1 MSRDVDLDQLLEDP
15 REGFTGG
22 PKKRIPG
29 LRAFLGI
36 LVIVTIGLVMYG
48 VWSMRQITAAEEPAA
63 ETKGRQAN
71 ALPRYEMATSAAA
84 TAPEAGG
91 QTAVAQAP
99 QAPAAPPKRWG
110 PQPTGQRTHAEDPYQ
125 AAMAARLSGS
135 SDVEQTQ
142 ESQPASPGKKSSLQ
156 TSENSTAYA
165 SRLKSERMESTR
177 AVMMQNQ
184 SLTVASGTM
193 IPCGTWTELDTTVP
207 GQVACRTTREVW
219 SVDQKVKLID
229 KGAYVEGQVSG
240 GIKFGQA
247 RVFVLWTR
255 VRNRDGAMVYLD
267 SPGTNRL
274 GSAGVVGQVDN
285 HFWERFRDAGL
296 ISIFSDG
303 TKSLFQMLANST
315 NNSET
320 NVNLDNTE
328 NTSDSLAREALQ
340 ATIGIPPTLYTANGE
355 YVQIMVARD
364 IDFSDVYELRTK

>member
-1 MSRDVDLDQLLEDP
+1 
-15 REGFTGG
+15 
-22 PKKRIPG
+22 
-29 LRAFLGI
+29 
-36 LVIVTIGLVMYG
+36 MYWI
-48 VWSMRQITAAEEPAA
+48 WSMNQIVAKDEPSATSKERDA
-63 ETKGRQAN
+63 S
-71 ALPRYEMATSAAA
+71 ALPRYEMATN
-84 TAPEAGG
+84 
-91 QTAVAQAP
+91 
-99 QAPAAPPKRWG
+99 APAANTPAADAGAQSNMVPANGQPSNQQPMRWG
-110 PQPTGQRTHAEDPYQ
+110 PQPTGQAKATSPYQ
-125 AAMAARLSGS
+125 QAMRDRFTEDTELNAP
-135 SDVEQTQ
+135 QP
-142 ESQPASPGKKSSLQ
+142 SQPASPGKKSSLQ
-156 TSENSTAYA
+156 TSDSSTAYA
-165 SRLKSERMESTR
+165 SRLKSERLEATR

-219 SVDQKVKLID
+219 SADQRVKLID

-255 VRNRDGAMVYLD
+255 VRNRDGAVAYLD

-274 GSAGVVGQVDN
+274 GSAGVVGQVDT

-303 TKSLFQMLANST
+303 TKSVFQMLANST
-315 NNSET
+315 NRSDT

-340 ATIGIPPTLYTANGE
+340 ATIGIPPTLYTPNGE

-364 IDFSDVYELRTK
+364 IDFSDIYELRSK